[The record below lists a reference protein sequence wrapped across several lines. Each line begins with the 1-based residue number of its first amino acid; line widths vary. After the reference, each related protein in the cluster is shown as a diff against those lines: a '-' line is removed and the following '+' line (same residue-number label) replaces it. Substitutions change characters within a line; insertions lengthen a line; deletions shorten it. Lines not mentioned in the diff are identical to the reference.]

1 MKKSAHPYIYTL
13 ILALCTSCSV
23 NKFIPENQ
31 YLLDEVKIVSDTKEV
46 KPSLFNSYL
55 RQNPNAKW
63 FNMVKIPMYIYG
75 ASGTDSTKR
84 VNRFFRKIGDAP
96 VIYNADVAM
105 KSKEEIEKAVRNMGY
120 IGAKVTIHTEA
131 KKNKLKLFYHIEAG
145 RPYMIRHIA
154 YNIDDLNIS
163 DCLQQDSAQ
172 SMLFP
177 GMPFDVNVLDAER
190 QRITRL
196 LQNKGYYKFN
206 KDFLVYQADTTRNT
220 YLVDLTLK
228 LLPYQRKKEDP
239 PQKHRQYLV
248 NSVNFIADSE
258 MTPIRKGSF
267 TGFDSLSYKGYNM
280 YYKDKMFLRPKLLVD
295 FNRIRPGEF
304 YSERDVQNTYSALG
318 RLRMLKYSNI
328 RFKEV
333 NVSDS
338 TKLDAY
344 IVMSKGQN
352 KSVSFEIEGTNS
364 AGDLGAAA
372 SISFQHRN
380 VFKGSETFTM
390 KVRGAYEAIT
400 GLGQDYVNDNYTEYG
415 VESSLNFPEFMFPFL
430 SSDFKRKIK
439 ATSEVGLKFT
449 SQVRP
454 EFSRML
460 ASASWSYR
468 WSDRK
473 HIQHRLDLAD
483 INYVYMPS
491 KSPDFQEYLDKMTAN
506 NSLLRASY
514 ENVLIVRMG
523 YNFTYNSAGNTMMR
537 TPTKSSYSL
546 RVNFPEFMFPFLSSD
561 FKRKIKAT
569 SEVGLKFTSQVR
581 PEFSRMLAS
590 ASWSYRWSDRKH
602 IQHRLDLADINYVYM
617 PSKSPDFQEYLDK
630 MTANNSLLRASYE
643 NVLIVRMGYNF
654 TYNSAGNTMM
664 RTPTKSSYSLRVN
677 VEEAG
682 NLMYA
687 ASKLAHSTPKGDKGF
702 VLANIPFAQYI
713 KGDFDFAKNFMIDPR
728 NSFVFHIGVG
738 VAYPYGNSRAL
749 PFEKRYFSG
758 GANSVRGW
766 SVRSLGPGGYKGSS
780 DGQMDFIKQ
789 SGDIKLDLN
798 VEYRTHLFWKLN
810 GAAFI
815 DAGNIWTIRSDSEQE
830 DGVFKF
836 NKFYKQIAVAYGLG
850 IRFDLD
856 YLILRFDGG
865 MKAINPME
873 TGKGRYPITRPRF
886 SRDFAFHFAVGYPF

>member
-154 YNIDDLNIS
+154 SIFDILNIS

-546 RVNFPEFMFPFLSSD
+546 RVN
-561 FKRKIKAT
+561 
-569 SEVGLKFTSQVR
+569 
-581 PEFSRMLAS
+581 
-590 ASWSYRWSDRKH
+590 
-602 IQHRLDLADINYVYM
+602 
-617 PSKSPDFQEYLDK
+617 
-630 MTANNSLLRASYE
+630 
-643 NVLIVRMGYNF
+643 
-654 TYNSAGNTMM
+654 
-664 RTPTKSSYSLRVN
+664 